1 LTLVPG
7 FIDLQIIGAFG
18 MDFTTHP
25 ETIWLVDERLIRF
38 SVTSF
43 LPTIVSSPPETI
55 RHAQVVLQMGT
66 PAGYRGAR
74 VSINGHQIHSPAQ

>member
-1 LTLVPG
+1 MIPPESAIYLP
-7 FIDLQIIGAFG
+7 INGAFG

-25 ETIWLVDERLIRF
+25 ETIWLVGERLIHF
-38 SVTSF
+38 GVTSF

-55 RHAQVVLQMGT
+55 RHAQAVLQMGS

-74 VSINGHQIHSPAQ
+74 VWINGHQINSPAQ